1 MAQLK
6 PTSDT
11 GGIAAIDS
19 GEQTPWINL
28 KAHHS
33 AGIAGPHA
41 DGGDDLAPK
50 SSAPAPQPGSHAAH
64 MLTGVCTMYIVSGI
78 VPSLGRR

>member
-1 MAQLK
+1 MHHEWQSGERHDLSEGSMAQLK

-19 GEQTPWINL
+19 GEQTPPINL

-33 AGIAGPHA
+33 ARRRLHS
-41 DGGDDLAPK
+41 LA
-50 SSAPAPQPGSHAAH
+50 
-64 MLTGVCTMYIVSGI
+64 C
-78 VPSLGRR
+78 